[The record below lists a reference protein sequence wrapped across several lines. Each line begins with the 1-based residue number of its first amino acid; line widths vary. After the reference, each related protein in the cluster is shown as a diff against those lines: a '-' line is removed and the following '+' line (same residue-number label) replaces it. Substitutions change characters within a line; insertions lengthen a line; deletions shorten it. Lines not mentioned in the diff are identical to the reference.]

1 MAPAIIVMVIFFI
14 LPIIYVLVVSCL
26 KWNGISAPQAVGV
39 ENFVKLL
46 KNSTFQRSLKNN
58 VIWALVAGFIQVP
71 LAMVMAIILSRKPR
85 GWKFSSCRQ
94 SVDSL
99 RGKNGNFRK
108 SSHFCTDCTAKGD
121 YRPLSR
127 SPHASP
133 TCSVWVCLQSEFF
146 RTVYFFP
153 QVISGIALA
162 TLWRAIYNAE
172 HGMLNGL
179 LSAVGLDRL
188 ATDWLGNSSTAFPA
202 VLIYWVFYVGY
213 YMVIMMADIT
223 TIDTSYYEAATIDG
237 ATDFQQAIHI
247 TIPLIKKTSLLTCV
261 TLASVMGLRQFEQV
275 YMLTNGG
282 PNHRTST
289 MVLYMYERLQSESYG
304 LASATAVI
312 LIVVGVIFIVCIRRL
327 FNGRS
332 ETAALRKKARRAVR

>member
-1 MAPAIIVMVIFFI
+1 MKLTRSDKGPLIAFMAPALIVMVLFFVI
-14 LPIIYVLVVSCL
+14 PVIYVVAVSFL
-26 KWNGISAPQAVGV
+26 KWNGISDPAFNNVK
-39 ENFVKLL
+39 NFSLLL
-46 KNSTFQRSLKNN
+46 KDKSFSRSVINN

-71 LAMVMAIILSRKPR
+71 LAMVMAIILSRKPK
-85 GWKFSSCRQ
+85 GWK
-94 SVDSL
+94 
-99 RGKNGNFRK
+99 
-108 SSHFCTDCTAKGD
+108 
-121 YRPLSR
+121 
-127 SPHASP
+127 
-133 TCSVWVCLQSEFF
+133 FF

-179 LSAVGLDRL
+179 LRAIGLGSV
-188 ATDWLGNSSTAFPA
+188 AKDWLGTIQTAFPA

-237 ATDFQQAIHI
+237 ATDFQQAIYI

-275 YMLTNGG
+275 YMLTNGQ
-282 PNHRTST
+282 PANTTST
-289 MVLYMYERLQSESYG
+289 IVLYMYKKMQNANYG
-304 LASATAVI
+304 IASASAVI
-312 LIVVGVIFIVCIRRL
+312 LIIVGVIFIVCIRKL
-327 FNGRS
+327 FEGRS
-332 ETAALRKKARRAVR
+332 ETAVASKKVRRVRG

>member
-1 MAPAIIVMVIFFI
+1 MKLIRSDRKALFAFMAPALIVMLLFFVIPV
-14 LPIIYVLVVSCL
+14 LYVIVVSFL
-26 KWNGISAPQAVGV
+26 KWNGISAPVF
-39 ENFVKLL
+39 NNL
-46 KNSTFQRSLKNN
+46 KNYALLTKDKSFSRSVINN
-58 VIWALVAGFIQVP
+58 IIWAVVAGFIQVP
-71 LAMVMAIILSRKPR
+71 LAMVMAIILSRKPK
-85 GWKFSSCRQ
+85 GWK
-94 SVDSL
+94 
-99 RGKNGNFRK
+99 
-108 SSHFCTDCTAKGD
+108 
-121 YRPLSR
+121 
-127 SPHASP
+127 
-133 TCSVWVCLQSEFF
+133 FF

-179 LSAVGLDRL
+179 LSSVGLSS
-188 ATDWLGNSSTAFPA
+188 ASKDWLGTIQTAFPA
-202 VLIYWVFYVGY
+202 VLIYWVFYIGY

-282 PNHRTST
+282 PANTTST
-289 MVLYMYERLQSESYG
+289 IVLYMYKKMQNANYG
-304 LASATAVI
+304 IASASAVI
-312 LIVVGVIFIVCIRRL
+312 LILVGIVFIVCIRKL
-327 FNGRS
+327 FESRGEKPPVVKNV
-332 ETAALRKKARRAVR
+332 RRAVK

>member
-1 MAPAIIVMVIFFI
+1 MKLIRSDRKALFAFMAPALIVMLLFFVIPV
-14 LPIIYVLVVSCL
+14 LYVIVVSFL
-26 KWNGISAPQAVGV
+26 KWNGISAPVF
-39 ENFVKLL
+39 NNL
-46 KNSTFQRSLKNN
+46 KNYVLLTKDKSFSRSVINN
-58 VIWALVAGFIQVP
+58 IIWAVVAGFIQVP
-71 LAMVMAIILSRKPR
+71 LAMVMAIILSRKPK
-85 GWKFSSCRQ
+85 GWK
-94 SVDSL
+94 
-99 RGKNGNFRK
+99 
-108 SSHFCTDCTAKGD
+108 
-121 YRPLSR
+121 
-127 SPHASP
+127 
-133 TCSVWVCLQSEFF
+133 FF

-179 LSAVGLDRL
+179 LSSVGLGS
-188 ATDWLGNSSTAFPA
+188 ASKDWLGTIQTAFPA
-202 VLIYWVFYVGY
+202 VLIYWVFYIGY

-282 PNHRTST
+282 PANTTST
-289 MVLYMYERLQSESYG
+289 IVLYMYKKMQNANYG
-304 LASATAVI
+304 IASASAVI
-312 LIVVGVIFIVCIRRL
+312 LILVGIVFIVCIRKL
-327 FNGRS
+327 FGGRG
-332 ETAALRKKARRAVR
+332 EKPPVVKNVRRAVK

>member
-1 MAPAIIVMVIFFI
+1 MKLTRSDKGPLIAFMAPALVVMVLFFVI
-14 LPIIYVLVVSCL
+14 PVIYVVAVSFL
-26 KWNGISAPQAVGV
+26 KWNGISDPAFNNVK
-39 ENFVKLL
+39 NFSLLL
-46 KNSTFQRSLKNN
+46 KDKSFSRSVINN

-71 LAMVMAIILSRKPR
+71 LAMVMAIILSRKPK
-85 GWKFSSCRQ
+85 GWK
-94 SVDSL
+94 
-99 RGKNGNFRK
+99 
-108 SSHFCTDCTAKGD
+108 
-121 YRPLSR
+121 
-127 SPHASP
+127 
-133 TCSVWVCLQSEFF
+133 FF

-179 LSAVGLDRL
+179 LRAIGLGGL
-188 ATDWLGNSSTAFPA
+188 AKDWLGTIQTAFPA

-237 ATDFQQAIHI
+237 ATDFQQAIYI

-275 YMLTNGG
+275 YMLTNGQ
-282 PNHRTST
+282 PANTTST
-289 MVLYMYERLQSESYG
+289 IVLYMYKKMQNANYG
-304 LASATAVI
+304 IASASAVI
-312 LIVVGVIFIVCIRRL
+312 LIIVGVIFIVCIRKL
-327 FNGRS
+327 FEGRS
-332 ETAALRKKARRAVR
+332 ETAAAAKKVRRVRG

>member
-1 MAPAIIVMVIFFI
+1 MKLIRSDRKALYAFMAPALIVMILFFVI
-14 LPIIYVLVVSCL
+14 PVIYVIAVSFL
-26 KWNGISAPQAVGV
+26 KWNGISSPVF
-39 ENFVKLL
+39 NNL
-46 KNSTFQRSLKNN
+46 KNYALLMKDKSFSRSVINN

-71 LAMVMAIILSRKPR
+71 LAMVMAIILSRKPK
-85 GWKFSSCRQ
+85 GWK
-94 SVDSL
+94 
-99 RGKNGNFRK
+99 
-108 SSHFCTDCTAKGD
+108 
-121 YRPLSR
+121 
-127 SPHASP
+127 
-133 TCSVWVCLQSEFF
+133 FF

-179 LSAVGLDRL
+179 LRAIGLGGL
-188 ATDWLGNSSTAFPA
+188 AKDWLGTTQTAFPA

-237 ATDFQQAIHI
+237 ATDFQQAIYI

-282 PNHRTST
+282 PANMTST
-289 MVLYMYERLQSESYG
+289 IVLYMYKKMQNANYG
-304 LASATAVI
+304 IASASAVI
-312 LIVVGVIFIVCIRRL
+312 LIIVGVVFIVCIRKL
-327 FNGRS
+327 FEGRGDRP
-332 ETAALRKKARRAVR
+332 AVVKNVRRAVK